1 MKLLK
6 YILIIAI
13 LASTNFIHAQNRSS
27 VPQVDESKEAEVAQK
42 VKKKLYPGGKDE
54 TELKVQPALSKPI
67 RKITP
72 TVEETP
78 EREAEHD

>member
-6 YILIIAI
+6 YILIVAV
-13 LASTNFIHAQNRSS
+13 LVSTNFIHAQNRSA
-27 VPQVDESKEAEVAQK
+27 VPVVDESKEAEVAQK

-54 TELKVQPALSKPI
+54 TELKVQPALGKPI

-72 TVEETP
+72 TVEEGS
-78 EREAEHD
+78 EHEAEHD